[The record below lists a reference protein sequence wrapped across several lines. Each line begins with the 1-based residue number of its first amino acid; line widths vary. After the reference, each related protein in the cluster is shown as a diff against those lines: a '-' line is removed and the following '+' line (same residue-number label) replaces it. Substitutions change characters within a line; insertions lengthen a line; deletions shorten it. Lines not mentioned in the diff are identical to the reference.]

1 MALDPVTAA
10 LNAATALFEFL
21 TTPVGQEIAAKFLKL
36 DEQFVP
42 KMHDLFQKIHGKI
55 QNEKE

>member
-21 TTPVGQEIAAKFLKL
+21 ATPVGQEIAAALLKL
-36 DEQFVP
+36 DEQFVA
-42 KMHDLFQKIHGKI
+42 KIHDLFQKIQRGI
-55 QNEKE
+55 VDA

>member
-21 TTPVGQEIAAKFLKL
+21 ATPVGQDIAEALLTL
-36 DEQFVP
+36 DEKFVV
-42 KMHDLFQKIHGKI
+42 KIHDIFQKIHGKT
-55 QNEKE
+55 QG